1 MSEALAALAL
11 VSGDELAGSPALLV
25 EDGAAPVAQGAARV
39 VLALA
44 LVLLH
49 LGIILMPCF
58 RQGDHRHTQESIFY
72 QFLEG
77 ESETRKNVHFDF

>member
-49 LGIILMPCF
+49 LGIILTPCF
-58 RQGDHRHTQESIFY
+58 RQGDHRHTQERMLLSIHRR
-72 QFLEG
+72 
-77 ESETRKNVHFDF
+77 RKRNEEERSF